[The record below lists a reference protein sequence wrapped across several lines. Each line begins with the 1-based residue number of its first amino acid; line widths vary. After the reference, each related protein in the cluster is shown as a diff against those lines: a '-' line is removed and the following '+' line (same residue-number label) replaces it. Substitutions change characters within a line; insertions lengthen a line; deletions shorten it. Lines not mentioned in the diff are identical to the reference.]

1 GSLAFT
7 INPGPQ
13 LTSITPTSAVAGS
26 PDLTLTANGSNFST
40 GAYIQWTPNGG
51 SSLNITPN
59 SVTATQV
66 SATIRAAQLASANTV
81 QVSVVSGGI
90 TTTPQTFTITAN
102 ASIGP
107 VSVTPASGSGSS
119 QTFQFVYTDSYGWND
134 LTSTWVYITGTFS
147 SPLTNRCHMY
157 SSGSSL
163 YLLNDAGTAWM
174 PGAIGSNATLQNS
187 QCSLD
192 LRNVSVTPSGNNLT
206 LTVPIMFTSAF
217 AGAKQVWMYA
227 GSARGS
233 TGWQQLGTWTVT
245 AGSQLGSISPS
256 TAIAGSGPTTLTANG
271 SGFVGGASI
280 RWTPANGSTA
290 VLPATL

>member
-1 GSLAFT
+1 
-7 INPGPQ
+7 
-13 LTSITPTSAVAGS
+13 
-26 PDLTLTANGSNFST
+26 
-40 GAYIQWTPNGG
+40 
-51 SSLNITPN
+51 
-59 SVTATQV
+59 
-66 SATIRAAQLASANTV
+66 
-81 QVSVVSGGI
+81 VSGGI

-290 VLPATL
+290 VLPATLVSSNQLQATVPASLLATAGTAQVAVASGGNITQSQTFTITASPEVASAVSVTPNSGSGASQAFQFLYSDSNGASALRT